1 MNALACRSFLCL
13 WFAAPLTATAG
24 EIAARVNGVVIS
36 RTAVDQASAADR
48 SEPRQTALERLIGE
62 ELLWQEACREKAD
75 RHPEVGRAAE
85 AARRRAAI
93 GVLVRARLHP
103 AAINESE
110 LRRQYD
116 EIVAQLGPNEYRYS
130 LLQNADESAVR
141 QAWHQVA
148 AGANFA
154 HLAAQYSRAPSAA
167 RGGEQEWIS
176 FAQPPLAG
184 RTNGLPLPLAET
196 LIRLEPGQVSEPLLL
211 TAGVW
216 ALLRLD
222 ARRPTLVPSYAS
234 VREML
239 YVRLQT
245 QANERAASDYVSQLI
260 QRARIEMPE
269 P

>member
-1 MNALACRSFLCL
+1 MSKL
-13 WFAAPLTATAG
+13 
-24 EIAARVNGVVIS
+24 
-36 RTAVDQASAADR
+36 Q
-48 SEPRQTALERLIGE
+48 
-62 ELLWQEACREKAD
+62 
-75 RHPEVGRAAE
+75 
-85 AARRRAAI
+85 
-93 GVLVRARLHP
+93 
-103 AAINESE
+103 
-110 LRRQYD
+110 
-116 EIVAQLGPNEYRYS
+116 EYRYS

-176 FAQPPLAG
+176 FAHPPLAG

-239 YVRLQT
+239 YARLQT